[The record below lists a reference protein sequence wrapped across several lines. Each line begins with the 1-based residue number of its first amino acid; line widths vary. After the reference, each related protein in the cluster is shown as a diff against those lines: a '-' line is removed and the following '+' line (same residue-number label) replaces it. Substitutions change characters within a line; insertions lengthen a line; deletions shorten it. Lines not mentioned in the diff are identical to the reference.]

1 MGAVFASLS
10 EINRVL
16 DGASVTE
23 TTRAA
28 LHDLLESV
36 DDILGVFPLM
46 DRDGQRGGELDAE
59 ERALL
64 ASRAEARAAKDWS
77 AGDRLRDELARRGV
91 MVEDTPAGQRW
102 RRG

>member
-1 MGAVFASLS
+1 
-10 EINRVL
+10 
-16 DGASVTE
+16 VTE

-28 LHDLLESV
+28 MRDLLDEV
-36 DDILGVFPLM
+36 DDILGVFPLV

-77 AGDRLRDELARRGV
+77 AGDRIRDELAQRGV

-102 RRG
+102 RRA